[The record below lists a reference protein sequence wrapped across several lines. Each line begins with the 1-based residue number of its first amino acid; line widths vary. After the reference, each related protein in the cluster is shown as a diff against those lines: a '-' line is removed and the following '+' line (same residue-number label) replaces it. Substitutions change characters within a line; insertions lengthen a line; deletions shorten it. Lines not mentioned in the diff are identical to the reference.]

1 MEGKKDNEVIGLK
14 PIIIDYLLHWKLIIG
29 VGLFAV
35 IAAILYLIFYPKTYE
50 TMARVQIQNGSN
62 PLSGG
67 GSMPLGEAAGLMR
80 SFGLGGLQAGSIII
94 DDEISTFTSNALLS
108 RMVYELGVYVDYSKP
123 WTFGYRMYEES
134 PLVVTCDSISIAHLD
149 NTIEFNVSVSE
160 KQVKIKTEIESLNYK
175 ETFQFTSLP
184 AVVSLKEGNFIFNYT
199 DIGRSLSKI
208 HLLATVNPLT
218 TVSETLVKDLL
229 VEELSKTSNVIEFT
243 ATDYK
248 KQRSKD
254 MFNTLIKLYN
264 EQETSYKKDLGDK
277 SLLFLNDR
285 IDQMLQELADV
296 ERAIEVYKSKN
307 KITSVEMDVQYY
319 AEYMKEL
326 QMKLIE
332 TQQQTHLIKMLD
344 AFVKDS
350 ANRYKL
356 APSLIASSPV
366 MSSGQETTTN
376 PLISYN
382 QALLER
388 DRLIKNSGIDNPMV
402 STLDVQI
409 DKLRDNVYQ
418 MIENTSKSVQLT
430 IDDLKEKEKEMKSR
444 MGEVPEQERV
454 YVDYRRQQEILQG
467 VYLLLLQKREEILLS
482 ISQPTDKAKVVDAAF
497 TKPRPVA
504 PRKLFAA
511 LFIMAFTLI
520 VSVGW
525 LFCKEQTLSIYHGFR
540 EKQKSLK
547 E

>member
-1 MEGKKDNEVIGLK
+1 MEEKKDNEVIGLK

-35 IAAILYLIFYPKTYE
+35 IVAIFYLIFYPRTYE
-50 TMARVQIQNGSN
+50 TMARVQIQNGNN

-67 GSMPLGEAAGLMR
+67 GSIPLGEAAGLMR
-80 SFGLGGLQAGSIII
+80 SFGLGGIQAGSIII

-108 RMVYELGVYVDYSKP
+108 RMVYELGVYVDYSKS

-134 PLVVTCDSISIAHLD
+134 PLVVTCDSVSIAHLD
-149 NTIEFNVSVSE
+149 NTIEFNVFSE
-160 KQVKIKTEIESLNYK
+160 KQVKIQTEIESLNYK
-175 ETFQFTSLP
+175 ETFQFASLP
-184 AVVSLKEGNFIFNYT
+184 AVVSLKEGNFIFDYT
-199 DIGRSLSKI
+199 DTGRSLSKI
-208 HLLATVNPLT
+208 RLLVTVNPLT

-243 ATDYK
+243 ASDYK

-254 MFNTLIKLYN
+254 MLNTLIRLYN

-307 KITSVEMDVQYY
+307 KITNVEMDVQYY
-319 AEYMKEL
+319 VEYMKEL

-332 TQQQTHLIKMLD
+332 AQQQTHLIKMLD

-356 APSLIASSPV
+356 APSLIASSPA
-366 MSSGQETTTN
+366 MSSGQESAIN
-376 PLISYN
+376 PLTSYN

-418 MIENTSKSVQLT
+418 MIENTYKSVQLT

-482 ISQPTDKAKVVDAAF
+482 IGQPTDKAKVVDAAF

-504 PRKLFAA
+504 PRKLFAV
-511 LFIMAFTLI
+511 LFIIIFTLI